1 MQLEVSSMKGVYP
14 VLLSQGTDY
23 IIVSVPDFEADTQ
36 GKDLSE
42 AIEMARDLIGILGI
56 SMQDKNQELPIATP
70 LASIIKE
77 NDTDIVT
84 LIDID
89 FSEYRRRNDLKV
101 VKKNCTIPSWL
112 NYEAEKAGLNFSSL
126 LAEAIRTKL
135 QLPEY
140 TYRD

>member
-1 MQLEVSSMKGVYP
+1 MKGVYP

-23 IIVSVPDFEADTQ
+23 VIVSVPDFEADTQ
-36 GKDLSE
+36 EKDLSE

-56 SMQDKNQELPIATP
+56 SMQDKKQELPPATP
-70 LASIIKE
+70 LTEIIKE
-77 NDTDIVT
+77 NDNDIVT
-84 LIDID
+84 LVDID
-89 FSEYRRRNDLKV
+89 FAEYRRKNDLRV

-112 NYEAEKAGLNFSSL
+112 NYEAEKVGLNFSSL
-126 LAEAIRTKL
+126 LAEAIRVKL

>member
-1 MQLEVSSMKGVYP
+1 MKGVYP
-14 VLLSQGTDY
+14 VLLSQGTNY

>member
-1 MQLEVSSMKGVYP
+1 MKGVYP

>member
-1 MQLEVSSMKGVYP
+1 MKGVYP
-14 VLLSQGTDY
+14 ILLSQGRDY
-23 IIVSVPDFEADTQ
+23 IIVSIPDFETDTQ

-56 SMQDKNQELPIATP
+56 SMQDKEQELPPATP
-70 LASIIKE
+70 LTEIIKE
-77 NDTDIVT
+77 NDNDIVT
-84 LIDID
+84 LVDID
-89 FSEYRRRNDLKV
+89 FAEYRRKNDLRV

-126 LAEAIRTKL
+126 LAEAIRAKL

-140 TYRD
+140 TLRD